1 MSASVTPAAATPAAD
16 SLLLHVCCGPCSI
29 MPVRRLQ
36 DAGYAVTAWFM
47 NPNIQP
53 LSEYFRRREAAGECA
68 ERLGIPI
75 LYEDAPWNLVEWL
88 RQVAGRDLP
97 PERCRWCCTSRMEA
111 AWAAARALGYAHF
124 SSSLL
129 YSRYQPHEVIAAA
142 GFRLCGLD
150 VPAALSPAPSAEADA
165 AQTPSGTEGPRFV
178 YRDFRTDWQAGIDAS
193 LEWGVYR
200 QPYCGCVYSEAE
212 RYHKKLQ
219 RLVTAGQ
226 QKCAAGKNNA

>member
-1 MSASVTPAAATPAAD
+1 MPASVTPPAAD

-29 MPVRRLQ
+29 MPVQRLQ
-36 DAGYAVTAWFM
+36 EAGYAVTAWFM

-75 LYEDAPWNLVEWL
+75 LYEDAPWDIVAWL

-97 PERCRWCCTSRMEA
+97 PERCHWCCTSRMEA
-111 AWAAARALGYAHF
+111 AYAAARELGYAYF

-129 YSRYQPHEVIAAA
+129 YSRYQPHDAIAAA
-142 GFRLCGLD
+142 GFRLSGLD
-150 VPAALSPAPSAEADA
+150 VPAVLPEALPAPAAGAEG
-165 AQTPSGTEGPRFV
+165 AQTAGPRFV
-178 YRDFRTDWQAGIDAS
+178 YQDFRTDWQAGIDAS
-193 LEWGVYR
+193 KAWGVYR

-212 RYHKKLQ
+212 RYHKKWR
-219 RLVTAGQ
+219 RLVEAAGQ
-226 QKCAAGKNNA
+226 A

>member
-1 MSASVTPAAATPAAD
+1 MSASVTSAAGN

-29 MPVRRLQ
+29 MPVQRLQ
-36 DAGYAVTAWFM
+36 EAGYAVTAWFM
-47 NPNIQP
+47 NPNVHP

-75 LYEDAPWNLVEWL
+75 LYEDAPWDIVAWL

-111 AWAAARALGYAHF
+111 TYAAARALGFAYF

-129 YSRYQPHEVIAAA
+129 YSRYQPHDAIAAA

-150 VPAALSPAPSAEADA
+150 VPAVLPQAHPASAPDAAA
-165 AQTPSGTEGPRFV
+165 AQTAGPCFV
-178 YRDFRTDWQAGIDAS
+178 YRDFRTDWQAGIDISRA
-193 LEWGVYR
+193 WGVYR

-212 RYHKKLQ
+212 RYHKKWQ
-219 RLVTAGQ
+219 RLLTSEGRA
-226 QKCAAGKNNA
+226 